1 MKDNITLI
9 GFMGT
14 GKTII
19 GKRLAERTNKKFID
33 LDSLIQKQTN
43 KSISEIFKEGENKF
57 RELEKKNVESLRK
70 KKNCVISCGGG
81 IILNKE
87 NMETL
92 QQISNV
98 ILLEATKETIYKH
111 IMQDGKEKRPLL
123 NKEDPLN
130 EIENILRIRKPL
142 YDKFASFRIIIDHK
156 SIDAIINE
164 IIEILGNKLQ

>member
-14 GKTII
+14 GKTSI
-19 GKRLAERTNKKFID
+19 GKLLAERLIRNFID
-33 LDSLIQKQTN
+33 VDELIEQQVGKP
-43 KSISEIFKEGENKF
+43 ISKIFLEGEKIF
-57 RELEKKNVESLRK
+57 RRFEREKIKSLRE

-81 IILNKE
+81 IILSKE
-87 NMETL
+87 NMEIL
-92 QQISNV
+92 QQISD
-98 ILLEATKETIYKH
+98 IFLLDASKETILRH
-111 IMQDGKEKRPLL
+111 IISDGKEKRPLL

-156 SIDAIINE
+156 SIDEIVNE
-164 IIEILGNKLQ
+164 IIEILGN